1 MCYICFLETTQCF
14 GSNKKAGPLNGPFN
28 IGDLLSPFF
37 LGGGGGEIVSFTY
50 IIKQLETM
58 IFRFSGRWTATWM
71 ANSKKGK

>member
-28 IGDLLSPFF
+28 IGDLLS
-37 LGGGGGEIVSFTY
+37 LGGGGGIVSFTY

-58 IFRFSGRWTATWM
+58 IFRFSGRWTAAWM
-71 ANSKKGK
+71 TNSKKDK